1 MNPSFFI
8 TRTDLIAPIK
18 VAMIVIEHD
27 HLSLLHIIFAQYDL
41 IRIYQMELLVLTT
54 WLHGT
59 IQGALVRAARIGT
72 HAPAGSRPHEMAQRL
87 IMAQR
92 ILMRP

>member
-59 IQGALVRAARIGT
+59 IQGALVRAARIGNMK
-72 HAPAGSRPHEMAQRL
+72 MAQRL